1 MGLFFGIILSR
12 FVLSLH
18 TPPSDHDTTQ
28 RLVKFAH
35 ACLAQ
40 GHTIDAIFLYQQG
53 VYHASNHF
61 DLPTDELQ
69 IPMLWQQLADQKIN
83 LMLCVTAAEKRGLD
97 IKHTNVFNV
106 AGLAEFAMLASDAD
120 KWIQFK

>member
-1 MGLFFGIILSR
+1 MAR

-28 RLVKFAH
+28 RIVKFAH
-35 ACLAQ
+35 ACLVQ
-40 GHTIDAIFLYQQG
+40 GHSIDAIFLYQDG
-53 VYHASNHF
+53 IYHASTHF
-61 DLPTDELQ
+61 ELASDELNLSS
-69 IPMLWQQLADQKIN
+69 LWQQLADKNIN

-97 IKHTNVFNV
+97 MQNTGVFAV
-106 AGLAEFAMLASDAD
+106 AGLAEFAMLASEAD

>member
-1 MGLFFGIILSR
+1 LAR

-28 RLVKFAH
+28 RIVKFAH

-40 GHTIDAIFLYQQG
+40 GHTIDAIFLYQDG
-53 VYHASNHF
+53 IYHASTHF
-61 DLPTDELQ
+61 ELASDELNLSS
-69 IPMLWQQLADQKIN
+69 LWQQLADKNIS

-97 IKHTNVFNV
+97 MQNTGVFAV
-106 AGLAEFAMLASDAD
+106 AGLAEFAMLASEAD